1 MGIVDFINKFKS
13 KKESNTY
20 AKMLNGLIPVFSQFG
35 TDIYASDVVQ
45 QAINCIVMEMKKLI
59 PQHIR
64 ENGTDPIPIYDDL
77 QKLLDDPNERMTTS
91 DLIEKTMWQLF
102 LNYNAFLIPTYTT
115 SFDNEGKKIK
125 HYTGLYPIAPIRV
138 EIQQNSLGHLFY
150 YFKFINDYEC
160 TLAFEDVIHLK
171 YRYSVNEFMGGNEY
185 GQPDN
190 AALLKTLELNNI
202 LLQGVGKA
210 LKSSFAINGI
220 VKYNTLMDEGKTK
233 KALEDLE
240 KHLKANESG
249 FLPMDIKGE
258 FIPLQNKI
266 QLVDAETLKFIDEK
280 ILRHFGV
287 SLPILTGDY
296 TKAQY
301 EAFYQKTLEPLIIS
315 MGQEFTKKLFSPRE
329 KSFGNKVKFY
339 PHELIFMDTSQKIEL
354 FDILVDSAACYKNEM
369 RVAFGMKP
377 LPELAGQIAES
388 SNKTN
393 AENNKQDDEKSPDK
407 TGNEEDKPDDSQ
419 SDTEDDTQSDNGND
433 NNGGDDNAKE

>member
-13 KKESNTY
+13 NKQSKTY

-45 QAINCIVMEMKKLI
+45 QAINCIVMEMKKLV

-64 ENGTDPIPIYDDL
+64 ENGTDPTPISDSL
-77 QKLLDDPNERMTTS
+77 QRLLEEPNERMTTS
-91 DLIEKTMWQLF
+91 DFIEKTMWQLF
-102 LNYNAFLIPTYTT
+102 LNYNAFIIPTYTT
-115 SFDNEGKKIK
+115 SFDNEGKKVK
-125 HYTGLYPIAPIRV
+125 TYTGLYPIAPIRV
-138 EIQQNSLGHLFY
+138 EIHQNSLGNLFY
-150 YFKFINDYEC
+150 YFRFINDYEC
-160 TLAFEDVIHLK
+160 TLAFEDVIHIK
-171 YRYSVNEFMGGNEY
+171 YRYSVNEFMGGNEQ

-220 VKYNTLMDEGKTK
+220 VKYNTLLDEGKTE
-233 KALEDLE
+233 KAIQELE
-240 KHLKANESG
+240 KHLKNNDSG

-266 QLVDAETLKFIDEK
+266 QLVDADTLKFIDEK

-315 MGQEFTKKLFSPRE
+315 IGQEFTKKLFSPRE
-329 KSFGNKVKFY
+329 KSFGNKIKFY
-339 PHELIFMDTSQKIEL
+339 PHELIFMDTTQKIEL
-354 FDILVDSAACYKNEM
+354 FDKLVDTASCYKNEL
-369 RVAFGMKP
+369 RTAFGMRP
-377 LPELAGQIAES
+377 LPELAGQLAIS
-388 SNKTN
+388 SNKNN
-393 AENNKQDDEKSPDK
+393 ALNNDK
-407 TGNEEDKPDDSQ
+407 SQ
-419 SDTEDDTQSDNGND
+419 SDTEDNTQSDTQNNEDNGND
-433 NNGGDDNAKE
+433 NNGGDDNVEE